1 MSSAENTQPGG
12 MTLVLVLALLLLVW
26 GTGAF
31 VEIPGTVSLVTLA
44 GLACIV
50 GILTT

>member
-1 MSSAENTQPGG
+1 MNEQTMDAG

-31 VEIPGTVSLVTLA
+31 VEIPSTVSLITLV
-44 GLACIV
+44 GLARIV